1 MSRTALAAVLLGY
14 VLSHAPVVHAQTE
27 DAMAQVLRR
36 LEQLERK
43 NEELTRELEALKQ
56 RSAAAPAAHVAQA
69 PAQQAPAQ
77 VATAAAAATPPDGWA
92 SRILFK
98 GDLRYR
104 HENIDNAAAADD
116 RTRDTLRARFGA
128 AIKVNDDIDGE
139 IAIASGGRDARGAS
153 SVLGAGSS
161 RKDIGLDLAYMTWRP
176 LDGVALA
183 AGKMRQPFARPTL
196 NAFIDNEIR
205 PEGLALSLEH
215 GSGVF
220 GSAFHFWLE
229 ERPVDAESTLSGAQL
244 GWSRQFDAFQ
254 LKGAVSYFDYGGVQ
268 GRFPGFGEG
277 VVGAFGNSTVGAG
290 ADARYVF
297 DYDVAE
303 AYAEATLRIA
313 GAPFAVF
320 ADYARNGAANDG
332 LDTAWSAGVLFGKA
346 NQPGRWE
353 VGAMLQDIDKDALFG
368 HWIDSDF
375 AGGVADNRGQLYRV
389 AYMALRNLL
398 INATYLETR
407 FNVDEGL
414 ETDYDRWQLDFN
426 FMF

>member
-1 MSRTALAAVLLGY
+1 MSRTALAAVLLGCFFSY
-14 VLSHAPVVHAQTE
+14 APVAYAQTG

-43 NEELTRELEALKQ
+43 NEELTRELEALRQQ
-56 RSAAAPAAHVAQA
+56 RGPAPTASVAQA
-69 PAQQAPAQ
+69 SAQ
-77 VATAAAAATPPDGWA
+77 VAAPISAPPPDAWA
-92 SRILFK
+92 SRIQFK

-128 AIKVNDDIDGE
+128 AIRVNEDLDGE
-139 IAIASGGRDARGAS
+139 IAIASGGRDPRGAS
-153 SVLGAGSS
+153 AVLGAESS

-205 PEGLALSLEH
+205 PEGLALSLERD
-215 GSGVF
+215 SGLF

-229 ERPVDAESTLSGAQL
+229 ERPVDADSTLSGAQL
-244 GWSRQFDAFQ
+244 GWSRQFDALQ

-268 GRFPGFGEG
+268 GRLPGFGEG
-277 VVGAFGNSTVGAG
+277 VVGAFGNSTVGSG

-320 ADYARNGAANDG
+320 ADYARNVAANDG

-398 INATYLETR
+398 INATYLDTS

-426 FMF
+426 FAF